1 MRSIYSK
8 LIIVFLILVVAVSIN
23 FKYQNESEVIVPQPQ
38 VIQKVVIVKKVYIQV
53 PTAKD
58 STKTDTIT
66 SIVLPKENPIPNYKI
81 YYRSRNLH
89 RSGSIS

>member
-8 LIIVFLILVVAVSIN
+8 LIIVFLILVVAVLIN

-53 PTAKD
+53 PSVKD
-58 STKTDTIT
+58 STKSDTIT
-66 SIVLPKENPIPNYKI
+66 SIVIPKENPVPNYRM
-81 YYRSRNLH
+81 YYRARNLH
-89 RSGSIS
+89 RSGFIS